1 MEWIDDC
8 GDHPICWLSGPAGFG
23 KSAIAQ
29 TIAERCA
36 SDGALACSFFFL
48 RGAGSRSEF
57 TRFITTLAY
66 QLTLSVPA
74 TKATIQS
81 ALRDDPSIP
90 YQSLEHQLRK
100 LIITPVLALHEPIR
114 PMVAVFDALDECNDT
129 KSIAEFI
136 GILARV
142 LSDHQL
148 PLQFLITSRGE
159 DHIRQQFRVGAAH
172 SATYCLALETFDAH
186 MDIGS
191 FLESRFST
199 IYNQNPRLMQ
209 DIPQPWPSAKA
220 IDALVKKSSGLF
232 IFASTLVD
240 FVTDGKGAPQQKL
253 NDVLLSHAGLDPL
266 YAQVLS
272 AAPSVGCFRQVLAA
286 IILLRER
293 LSITSLACLLQLEP
307 VEMVQALL
315 RIQSIIRVPEDND
328 QPVLPN
334 HASLGDFL
342 TDQQRARGF
351 FIDPPTLHTSL
362 AVNCLKLMT
371 RDLRQDVFPTEAAQN
386 YACKSWYFHLD
397 VGAPSSEL
405 ASSLEDFVK
414 SQSCEA
420 WVNVVI
426 NKMINRHVVVILK
439 FVISRLNA
447 SLILLHYPLAQLAY
461 NTSSI

>member
-1 MEWIDDC
+1 VEWTDDY
-8 GDHPICWLSGPAGFG
+8 GNHPICWLSGPAGFG

-36 SDGALACSFFFL
+36 NDGALACSFFFL
-48 RGAGSRSEF
+48 RGAGSRSES

-74 TKATIQS
+74 TKVAIQS
-81 ALRDDPSIP
+81 ALQYDPSIP
-90 YQSLEHQLRK
+90 YQSLEHQLEK
-100 LIITPVLALHEPIR
+100 LIIAPVLALDEPIR
-114 PMVAVFDALDECNDT
+114 PMVAVVDGLDECRDI

-136 GILARV
+136 DILARV
-142 LSDHQL
+142 LSDRPL

-172 SATYCLALETFDAH
+172 SATYFLALETFDAH
-186 MDIGS
+186 MDIGG

-199 IYNQNPRLMQ
+199 IYDQNPRLMQ
-209 DIPQPWPSAKA
+209 DIPQPWPSVE
-220 IDALVKKSSGLF
+220 DVEALVEKSSGLF

-240 FVTDGKGAPQQKL
+240 FITDGKGAPQQKL
-253 NDVLLSHAGLDPL
+253 NDVLVSHDGLYPL

-272 AAPSVGCFRQVLAA
+272 AAPDVGCFRQVLAA

-307 VEMVQALL
+307 MEIVHALL
-315 RIQSIIRVPEDND
+315 GIQSIIRVPEDND
-328 QPVLPN
+328 QPVLLN

-342 TDQQRARGF
+342 TDEQRSQGY
-351 FIDPPTLHTSL
+351 FINPPIAHTSL

-371 RDLRQDVFPTEAAQN
+371 RDLRQDVWPKNVQN
-386 YACKSWYFHLD
+386 YACVNWCFHLD
-397 VGAPSSEL
+397 AVAPSSEL
-405 ASSLEDFVK
+405 ASSLEDFIK
-414 SQSCEA
+414 SKSCEV

-426 NKMINRHVVVILK
+426 YRSLTKNVLDILKVVIL
-439 FVISRLNA
+439 RLNA
-447 SLILLHYPLAQLAY
+447 SPILRHLH
-461 NTSSI
+461 SC